1 MSTLNIIVLGGERNL
16 IEKLFPKVK
25 ENNKEKREIRY
36 FQNQNNS
43 FYWRASI
50 FPELNEENKKD
61 IRNELNEYFGKEE
74 KGIKKNVLLFFGD
87 NGVKTI
93 INIINKIE
101 QTKRPLI
108 LIISNIKGDYSK
120 LSEIRLLTFLL
131 RDNDE
136 EKTYNKII
144 SYLWEKDCYFNEKGN
159 SSCKL
164 SYANLFYK
172 KPKGFTFLK
181 ILLIG
186 LKRSGKSTLINI
198 VSKKFTAFELPNDQ
212 SVTKKITE
220 YEVYPFENEEKFNI
234 SSIKFYDS
242 PGIEKTDSFNSEKI
256 VIDFLEKKFNEINLI
271 YFLKR
276 DGAIEDCKKVF
287 EKIINLN
294 NKRKK
299 KNLPKVPIIFI
310 INGVINVQ
318 GEQTSVAI
326 NTIKDYLKNN
336 FGNELYEENKKQ
348 QKDELDSD
356 DDDEEN
362 NNKLYEDG
370 NIIRVNLRKQEEKFC
385 YQYIYGINTLFAKSL
400 EYLKITNSLDNNDL
414 SELRKINIQLINLF
428 KEKEKGIKYNKK
440 EYNIL
445 INKSKEITSK
455 MMKEN
460 SLLMAIPLL
469 HNYYD
474 NTISIVLIVC
484 GAMFSFLL
492 FGIPVLI
499 AGIVLLAIG
508 SINQIALEYGFDE
521 NDIKEY
527 GLKEYILP
535 ELKDCNEKEIIK
547 KIENAKDFFEKIIKF
562 TNGSQLFIKS
572 VEIYQNVFKSL
583 EIFQNTNNEEWGRFT
598 ENEI

>member
-1 MSTLNIIVLGGERNL
+1 M
-16 IEKLFPKVK
+16 
-25 ENNKEKREIRY
+25 
-36 FQNQNNS
+36 
-43 FYWRASI
+43 A
-50 FPELNEENKKD
+50 
-61 IRNELNEYFGKEE
+61 
-74 KGIKKNVLLFFGD
+74 
-87 NGVKTI
+87 
-93 INIINKIE
+93 
-101 QTKRPLI
+101 
-108 LIISNIKGDYSK
+108 
-120 LSEIRLLTFLL
+120 
-131 RDNDE
+131 
-136 EKTYNKII
+136 
-144 SYLWEKDCYFNEKGN
+144 
-159 SSCKL
+159 
-164 SYANLFYK
+164 
-172 KPKGFTFLK
+172 
-181 ILLIG
+181 
-186 LKRSGKSTLINI
+186 
-198 VSKKFTAFELPNDQ
+198 
-212 SVTKKITE
+212 
-220 YEVYPFENEEKFNI
+220 
-234 SSIKFYDS
+234 
-242 PGIEKTDSFNSEKI
+242 
-256 VIDFLEKKFNEINLI
+256 
-271 YFLKR
+271 
-276 DGAIEDCKKVF
+276 
-287 EKIINLN
+287 
-294 NKRKK
+294 
-299 KNLPKVPIIFI
+299 
-310 INGVINVQ
+310 
-318 GEQTSVAI
+318 
-326 NTIKDYLKNN
+326 
-336 FGNELYEENKKQ
+336 
-348 QKDELDSD
+348 
-356 DDDEEN
+356 
-362 NNKLYEDG
+362 
-370 NIIRVNLRKQEEKFC
+370 
-385 YQYIYGINTLFAKSL
+385 
-400 EYLKITNSLDNNDL
+400 L

-428 KEKEKGIKYNKK
+428 KEKEKRIKYNKK